1 MNYKVDIV
9 SLWCYSVAIL
19 KRIRPVHLEIQTH
32 RANPVGVLRSSFRQD
47 DQIRHTNHGRI
58 TGLSLDQLKL
68 IQAAFRGQVVP
79 KDSPQAFQT
88 LNSREYGAS
97 YALLRLAKE
106 LELDK
111 ALYSRHE
118 PWVQDCLALIVGRLV
133 YAGSKLALSHQWK
146 NTALWELCG
155 VEGPVEVEEHCYL
168 PMDRLLERQRAIQR
182 TLAGRHLPNGH
193 LVLYDITSTYF
204 EGAYLES
211 QIVLFGY
218 NRDGKK
224 GHEQVVL
231 GLLCNAEGCPV
242 GVEVFAGNTQD
253 ASTVVAKIQ
262 ELRRDYGL
270 KEVTFVGDRGMVTQA
285 NAEELKGVEGLHT
298 ISALTHRQILQ
309 LVERKLIQ
317 AELFDEQRIVEVIDP
332 EKPEQR
338 YCLCRNP
345 QSGTRES
352 ATRQRLLERTREA
365 LDKIVARKKKGSTEQ
380 LSAQVGKILARYKMG
395 KFVEWQ
401 IDTGRLQWHLKEA
414 HIEQEKL
421 FDGCYIVSATVPKE
435 QMNQDEVV
443 RTYKSLSLVEQAF
456 RNLKTVSL
464 EIRPVYHR
472 KDDRIRSHVFLCVLA
487 FYLQWHLQKRL
498 QPLFEADGQGKHR
511 QWTVENVI
519 ERLRGIRKQRVKVAD
534 VEFDQVTQADPE
546 QQKILE
552 LMRVRL

>member
-1 MNYKVDIV
+1 MKP
-9 SLWCYSVAIL
+9 
-19 KRIRPVHLEIQTH
+19 IRPVHLEIQTH
-32 RANPVGVLRSSFRQD
+32 RTSPVGVLRSSFREGD
-47 DQIRHTNHGRI
+47 KIKHTNHGRL
-58 TGLSLDQLKL
+58 TGLALDQLKL
-68 IQAAFRGQVVP
+68 IQAAFRGEVVP
-79 KDSPQAFQT
+79 KHSPQAFQT

-97 YALLRLAKE
+97 YALLQLAKD
-106 LELDK
+106 LELDR
-111 ALYSRHE
+111 ALYSRNE
-118 PWVQDCLALIVGRLV
+118 PWVQDCLAMIVGRVV
-133 YAGSKLALSHQWK
+133 YAGSKLALSNQWK

-155 VEGPVEVEEHCYL
+155 VEGPVDVEEHCYL
-168 PMDRLLERQRAIQR
+168 PLDRLLERQRAIQR
-182 TLAGRHLPNGH
+182 PLASQHLKNGH

-204 EGAYLES
+204 EGAYVES
-211 QIVLFGY
+211 EIVLFGY

-262 ELRRDYGL
+262 ELRGDYGL
-270 KEVTFVGDRGMVTQA
+270 KQVTFVGDRGMVTQA
-285 NAEELKGVEGLHT
+285 NTEELNQIKGLHT
-298 ISALTHRQILQ
+298 ISALTHRQIVE
-309 LVERKLIQ
+309 LVERKVIQ
-317 AELFDEQRIVEVIDP
+317 AELFDEKRIAEVIDP
-332 EKPEQR
+332 EKPTQR

-345 QSGTRES
+345 QTGARET
-352 ATRQRLLERTREA
+352 ATRQRLLDRTREA
-365 LDKIVARKKKGSTEQ
+365 LDKIVARKKKGSTEK

-395 KFVEWQ
+395 KFVEWHVEE
-401 IDTGRLQWHLKEA
+401 GRLQWHFNQA

-421 FDGCYIVSATVPKE
+421 FDGCYIVSATVPKG

-443 RTYKSLSLVEQAF
+443 ATYKNLSVVEQAF

-487 FYLQWHLQKRL
+487 FYLQWHMQQRL
-498 QPLFEADGQGKHR
+498 QPLFEADGEGKNR

-519 ERLRGIRKQRVKVAD
+519 ERLMGIRKQRVKVAE

-546 QQKILE
+546 QQKILD
-552 LMRVRL
+552 LLKVKP

>member
-1 MNYKVDIV
+1 MPHY
-9 SLWCYSVAIL
+9 VAIL
-19 KRIRPVHLEIQTH
+19 KPIRPVHFEIQTH

-47 DQIRHTNHGRI
+47 GKIKHTNHGRI
-58 TGLSLDQLKL
+58 TGLPLDQLKL
-68 IQAAFRGQVVP
+68 IRAAFRGEVIP
-79 KDSPQAFQT
+79 KGSPGAFET
-88 LNSREYGAS
+88 RDSREYGAS
-97 YALLRLAKE
+97 YALLQLAKE
-106 LELDK
+106 LGLDR
-111 ALYSRHE
+111 AIYSRNE
-118 PWVQDCLALIVGRLV
+118 PWVQDCLAMIVGRVV
-133 YAGSKLALSHQWK
+133 YAGSKLALSNQWK

-155 VEGPVEVEEHCYL
+155 VDGPVDVEEHCYL

-182 TLAGRHLPNGH
+182 TLASKHLKNGH

-253 ASTVVAKIQ
+253 ASTVLAKIQ

-270 KEVTFVGDRGMVTQA
+270 KEVTFVGDRGMVTQT
-285 NAEELKGVEGLHT
+285 NAEELKQVKGLHT
-298 ISALTHRQILQ
+298 ISALTHRQIVE
-309 LVERKLIQ
+309 LVERKVIQ
-317 AELFDEQRIVEVIDP
+317 AELFDEKRIAEVIDP
-332 EKPEQR
+332 EKPQQR

-345 QSGTRES
+345 QTQARET
-352 ATRQRLLERTREA
+352 ATRQRLLDRTREA
-365 LDKIVARKKKGSTEQ
+365 LDKIVARKKKGSTEK
-380 LSAQVGKILARYKMG
+380 LSAQVGKLLARYKMG

-401 IDTGRLQWHLKEA
+401 IDTGRLKWHLKEA

-443 RTYKSLSLVEQAF
+443 RTYKNLSVVEQAF

-464 EIRPVYHR
+464 EIRPVYHK

-487 FYLQWHLQKRL
+487 FYLQWHMQRRL
-498 QPLFEADGQGKHR
+498 QPLFEADGEGKNR

-519 ERLRGIRKQRVKVAD
+519 ERLMGIRKERVKVAE
-534 VEFDQVTQADPE
+534 VEYDQVTQADQE
-546 QQKILE
+546 QQRILD
-552 LMRVRL
+552 LMKVKL

>member
-1 MNYKVDIV
+1 
-9 SLWCYSVAIL
+9 
-19 KRIRPVHLEIQTH
+19 
-32 RANPVGVLRSSFRQD
+32 VGVLRSSFRQGD
-47 DQIRHTNHGRI
+47 KIKHTNHGRI
-58 TGLSLDQLKL
+58 TGLALEQLKL
-68 IQAAFRGQVVP
+68 IQAAFRGEVVP

-97 YALLRLAKE
+97 YALLQLAKE
-106 LELDK
+106 LELDR
-111 ALYSRHE
+111 ALYSRNQ
-118 PWVQDCLALIVGRLV
+118 PWVQDCLAMIVGRVV
-133 YAGSKLALSHQWK
+133 YAGSKLALSNQRK

-155 VEGPVEVEEHCYL
+155 VAGPVDVEEHCYL
-168 PMDRLLERQRAIQR
+168 PMDRLLERQRAIQH
-182 TLAGRHLPNGH
+182 TLASQHLQNGH

-285 NAEELKGVEGLHT
+285 NAQQLSQVEGLHT
-298 ISALTHRQILQ
+298 ISALTHRQIVA
-309 LVERKLIQ
+309 LVERKVIQ
-317 AELFDEQRIVEVIDP
+317 LELFDETGIAEVTDP
-332 EKPEQR
+332 EKPNQR

-345 QSGTRES
+345 QSAARET

-365 LDKIVARKKKGSTEQ
+365 LDKIVARKTKGSTEK
-380 LSAQVGKILARYKMG
+380 LAAQVGRIAARYKMG

-401 IDTGRLQWHLKEA
+401 IETGRLKWHFKEA

-421 FDGCYIVSATVPKE
+421 FDGCYIISATVPKE
-435 QMNQDEVV
+435 QMSKDEVV
-443 RTYKSLSLVEQAF
+443 RTYKNLSVVEQAF

-464 EIRPVYHR
+464 EIRPVYHK

-487 FYLQWHLQKRL
+487 FYLQWHMQQRL
-498 QPLFEADGQGKHR
+498 QPLFEADGEGKNR
-511 QWTVENVI
+511 QWSIENVI
-519 ERLRGIRKQRVKVAD
+519 ERLRGIRKQRVKVAG
-534 VEFDQVTQADPE
+534 VEFDQVTRADQE
-546 QQKILE
+546 QQKILD
-552 LMRVRL
+552 LMKVKL

>member
-1 MNYKVDIV
+1 
-9 SLWCYSVAIL
+9 L
-19 KRIRPVHLEIQTH
+19 KPIRPVHLEIQTH
-32 RANPVGVLRSSFRQD
+32 RANPVGVLRSSFREGD
-47 DQIRHTNHGRI
+47 KIKHTNHGRL
-58 TGLSLDQLKL
+58 TGLALDQLRL
-68 IQAAFRGQVVP
+68 IQAAFRGEVVA

-97 YALLRLAKE
+97 YALLQLAKE
-106 LELDK
+106 LGLDR
-111 ALYSRHE
+111 ALYSRNE
-118 PWVQDCLALIVGRLV
+118 PWVQDCLAMIVGRVV
-133 YAGSKLALSHQWK
+133 YAGSKLALSNQWK
-146 NTALWELCG
+146 NTALWEQCG
-155 VEGPVEVEEHCYL
+155 VEGPVDVEDHCYL

-182 TLAGRHLPNGH
+182 TLARQHLKNGH
-193 LVLYDITSTYF
+193 LVLYDITSTYL

-298 ISALTHRQILQ
+298 ISALTHRQIVE
-309 LVERKLIQ
+309 LVERKVIQ
-317 AELFDEQRIVEVIDP
+317 AELFDEKRIAEVIDP

-345 QSGTRES
+345 QSGARETT
-352 ATRQRLLERTREA
+352 TRQRLLDRTREA
-365 LDKIVARKKKGSTEQ
+365 LDKIVARKRKGSTEK

-401 IDTGRLQWHLKEA
+401 IVTGRLQWHFKEA
-414 HIEQEKL
+414 HIAQEKL

-435 QMNQDEVV
+435 QMNQNEVV
-443 RTYKSLSLVEQAF
+443 RTYKSLSVVEQAF

-464 EIRPVYHR
+464 EIRPVYHK

-487 FYLQWHLQKRL
+487 FYLQWHMQQRL
-498 QPLFEADGQGKHR
+498 KPLFESDGQGKNR

-519 ERLRGIRKQRVKVAD
+519 ERLKGIRKERVKVAK
-534 VEFDQVTQADPE
+534 VEFDQVTQADQE
-546 QQKILE
+546 QQRILD
-552 LMRVRL
+552 LMKVKL

>member
-1 MNYKVDIV
+1 MKP
-9 SLWCYSVAIL
+9 
-19 KRIRPVHLEIQTH
+19 IRPVHFEIQTH
-32 RANPVGVLRSSFRQD
+32 RANPVGLLRSSFRQG
-47 DQIRHTNHGRI
+47 DQIKHTNHGRI
-58 TGLSLDQLKL
+58 TGLALDQLKL
-68 IQAAFRGQVVP
+68 IQAAFRGDVVP

-97 YALLRLAKE
+97 YALLELAKE
-106 LELDK
+106 LELDR
-111 ALYSRHE
+111 ALYSRNE
-118 PWVQDCLALIVGRLV
+118 PWVQDCLAMIVGRLV
-133 YAGSKLALSHQWK
+133 YAGSKLALSNQWK

-168 PMDRLLERQRAIQR
+168 PMDRLIERQRAIQR
-182 TLAGRHLPNGH
+182 TLARKHLKNGH

-211 QIVLFGY
+211 EIVLFGY

-253 ASTVVAKIQ
+253 ASTVLAKIA

-270 KEVTFVGDRGMVTQA
+270 KEVTFVGDRGMVTQT
-285 NAEELKGVEGLHT
+285 NAEALKQVEGLHT
-298 ISALTHRQILQ
+298 ISALTHRQIVE
-309 LVERKLIQ
+309 LVERKVIQ
-317 AELFDEQRIVEVIDP
+317 AELFDEKRVAEVIDP
-332 EKPEQR
+332 EQPKQR

-345 QSGTRES
+345 QSGARET
-352 ATRQRLLERTREA
+352 ATRQRLLDRTREA
-365 LDKIVARKKKGSTEQ
+365 LDKIVARQKKGSTEK

-401 IDTGRLQWHLKEA
+401 IDAGRLQWQFKET
-414 HIEQEKL
+414 HITQEKL

-435 QMNQDEVV
+435 QLNQDEVV
-443 RTYKSLSLVEQAF
+443 RTYKNLSVVEQAF

-464 EIRPVYHR
+464 EIRPVYHH
-472 KDDRIRSHVFLCVLA
+472 KDDRIRSHVLLCVLA
-487 FYLQWHLQKRL
+487 FYLQWHLQQRL
-498 QPLFEADGQGKHR
+498 EPLFEADGEGKHR

-519 ERLRGIRKQRVKVAD
+519 ERLMGIRKQRVRVAEI
-534 VEFDQVTQADPE
+534 EFDQVTQADPE
-546 QQKILE
+546 QQKILD
-552 LMRVRL
+552 LMKVKL